1 MLRLWRANASPGN
14 RSISRN
20 RRGQERNKQKARMNR
35 RISQEE
41 NNPAVKT
48 FLLTILTGIGL
59 GIGFLLVNKASKK
72 LEKKVG

>member
-1 MLRLWRANASPGN
+1 
-14 RSISRN
+14 
-20 RRGQERNKQKARMNR
+20 MNR
-35 RISQEE
+35 RIAQGE
-41 NNPAVKT
+41 NNPAIKT